1 MTTVEFPGLRGL
13 HFIINR
19 VAFEVGGIPIYWYGI
34 IISMAFLLAILL
46 ALRDSK
52 KFGFEPDTI
61 IDLALFVT
69 PAAIICARL
78 YYVAFSWDEFKDQP
92 INILNTRTG
101 GLAIY
106 GGILGAIIV
115 AYIFSRVRKINI
127 LSLLD
132 FGIPYVALGQSIGR
146 WGNFV
151 NQEAFGTNTTL
162 PWGMTSDVVKQEL
175 LRNMD
180 KLGRQGITVDPNI
193 PVHPT
198 FLYESIWDISVFLL
212 LIWYRKRKKLNGEV
226 FFLYMVLYGAGR
238 FFIEALRTDSLMI
251 GNLRVSQVLAFV
263 FVVVFGILLIV
274 RRKKV
279 VESAESV
286 EIGASS
292 YGAVLKKM
300 QDGKN
305 ADVQD
310 IDEDDAGMKTESNK
324 EQE

>member
-1 MTTVEFPGLRGL
+1 
-13 HFIINR
+13 
-19 VAFEVGGIPIYWYGI
+19 
-34 IISMAFLLAILL
+34 
-46 ALRDSK
+46 
-52 KFGFEPDTI
+52 
-61 IDLALFVT
+61 
-69 PAAIICARL
+69 
-78 YYVAFSWDEFKDQP
+78 
-92 INILNTRTG
+92 
-101 GLAIY
+101 
-106 GGILGAIIV
+106 
-115 AYIFSRVRKINI
+115 
-127 LSLLD
+127 
-132 FGIPYVALGQSIGR
+132 LGQSIGR

-279 VESAESV
+279 VESAESA

-300 QDGKN
+300 QDGEN
-305 ADVQD
+305 EDNQG
-310 IDEDDAGMKTESNK
+310 IDEDDTDIKAESNK